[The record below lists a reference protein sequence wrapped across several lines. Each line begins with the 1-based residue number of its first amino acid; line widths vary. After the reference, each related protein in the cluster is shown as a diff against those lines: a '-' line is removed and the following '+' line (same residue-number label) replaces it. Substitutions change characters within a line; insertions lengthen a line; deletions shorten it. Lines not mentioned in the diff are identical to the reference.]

1 MKTNSFVGNDW
12 MTPAST
18 NDSENSSVSSWN
30 STSDNGSGSPYRDNS
45 EDNLED
51 AKQKRVETTDE
62 EPNTSKRPRLEV
74 GNLMALSQAI
84 SPEKRI
90 RR

>member
-1 MKTNSFVGNDW
+1 

-51 AKQKRVETTDE
+51 AKRKRVESARE
-62 EPNTSKRPRLEV
+62 EPYSSKRPRLDV
-74 GNLMALSQAI
+74 GNLEALSKSI
-84 SPEKRI
+84 SSEKKSHR
-90 RR
+90 

>member
-1 MKTNSFVGNDW
+1 MKTNFFVGNDW

-62 EPNTSKRPRLEV
+62 EPNSSKRPRLEV

>member
-1 MKTNSFVGNDW
+1 

-45 EDNLED
+45 EDNLEE
-51 AKQKRVETTDE
+51 AKQKRVESPDD
-62 EPNTSKRPRLEV
+62 EPNSSKRPRLEV
-74 GNLMALSQAI
+74 GNLMALSQSI
-84 SPEKRI
+84 PPETRL